1 MEAAVVSEQNAVK
14 IVVTERAAQAK
25 WEAEDKQSIG
35 EEILLLSHYVDQARA
50 LWKSESPVEHGAL
63 REIVKIAAVAL
74 RCIENHASE
83 AAESINKS

>member
-35 EEILLLSHYVDQARA
+35 EEILLLSHYVDQARP
-50 LWKSESPVEHGAL
+50 LEV
-63 REIVKIAAVAL
+63 
-74 RCIENHASE
+74 
-83 AAESINKS
+83 